1 MLASQVETTT
11 WSRHVFMVGIFA
23 MYKIDKLF
31 VTIGFLWL
39 IAGAAFGAWLGATG
53 HTNFANSHAH
63 IGLLGFVASVL
74 FGLVHRVWPELRSSR
89 LALPQLAVYE
99 IGTALLVLGKV
110 MIDRTGQENAFLFIG
125 SITVILGAAIFL
137 WLFVKAPVATNSPSL
152 APAE

>member
-1 MLASQVETTT
+1 ML
-11 WSRHVFMVGIFA
+11 
-23 MYKIDKLF
+23 KIDKLF

-39 IAGAAFGAWLGATG
+39 IGGAAFGTWLGASG
-53 HTNFANSHAH
+53 HYNFANSHAH

-99 IGTALLVLGKV
+99 IGTAILVLGKV
-110 MIDRTGQENAFLFIG
+110 MIDRAGQENAFLFIG
-125 SITVILGAAIFL
+125 SITVILGAAMFL